1 MDEAVRT
8 CPYCDKP
15 ARSVLIPTRV
25 KRGDR
30 VLSVPLETWECE
42 SGCRSEDGSRPFAFS
57 DQAQATRNAPLIAAA
72 WRDAF
77 GEEIP
82 EAKRPGRKPQEPRNR
97 TVQVKLTERELR
109 DLDQRRGDASRSEYI
124 RSHALPFERQ
134 TG

>member
-1 MDEAVRT
+1 MDEALKT
-8 CPYCDKP
+8 CPHCEKP
-15 ARSVLIPTRV
+15 ARLVLIPTRV

-57 DQAQATRNAPLIAAA
+57 DQAQAKRNDPVIRAA
-72 WRDAF
+72 WRAAF

-109 DLDQRRGDASRSEYI
+109 ELDQRRGEASRSEYI
-124 RSHALPFERQ
+124 RSHALPFERK

>member
-1 MDEAVRT
+1 MDEAVKT
-8 CPYCDKP
+8 CPYCVKP

-25 KRGDR
+25 KRGDH

-57 DQAQATRNAPLIAAA
+57 DQAQAKRNDPVIRAA
-72 WRDAF
+72 WRAAF

-97 TVQVKLTERELR
+97 TVQVKLTERE
-109 DLDQRRGDASRSEYI
+109 
-124 RSHALPFERQ
+124 
-134 TG
+134 

>member
-1 MDEAVRT
+1 MNEAIRT
-8 CPYCDKP
+8 CPYCEKP
-15 ARSVLIPTRV
+15 ARSVLISTRV
-25 KRGDR
+25 KRGDQ

-42 SGCRSEDGSRPFAFS
+42 SGCRSDDGSRPFAFS
-57 DQAQATRNAPLIAAA
+57 DQAQAKRNDPVIQAA
-72 WRDAF
+72 WRAAF
-77 GEEIP
+77 GVEIP

-124 RSHALPFERQ
+124 RSHALPFERR

>member
-1 MDEAVRT
+1 MNESVRT
-8 CPYCDKP
+8 CPHCEKP

-57 DQAQATRNAPLIAAA
+57 DQAQATRNAPLIVAA

-97 TVQVKLTERELR
+97 TVQVKLTERELSE
-109 DLDQRRGDASRSEYI
+109 LDQRRGEASRSEYI
-124 RSHALPFERQ
+124 RSHALPFERR

>member
-1 MDEAVRT
+1 MNEPERT
-8 CPYCDKP
+8 CPTCEMP
-15 ARSVLIPTRV
+15 AHQVLIPTRV

-30 VLSVPLETWECE
+30 VLSVPLETWECA

-57 DQAQATRNAPLIAAA
+57 DQAQAKRNAPVIRAA
-72 WRDAF
+72 WREAF
-77 GEEIP
+77 SEEMP
-82 EAKRPGRKPQEPRNR
+82 EAKRPGRKPPEPRNR

-124 RSHALPFERQ
+124 RSHALPFERR

>member
-1 MDEAVRT
+1 MDDAVRT

-15 ARSVLIPTRV
+15 TQSVLIPTRV

-30 VLSVPLETWECE
+30 ILSVPLETWECE
-42 SGCRSEDGSRPFAFS
+42 SGCRSADRSRPFAFS
-57 DQAQATRNAPLIAAA
+57 DQAQAKRNEPRIRAA
-72 WRDAF
+72 WRESF

-82 EAKRPGRKPQEPRNR
+82 EPKRPGRKPQEPRNR

-109 DLDQRRGDASRSEYI
+109 ELDQRRGEASRSEYI
-124 RSHALPFERQ
+124 RSHALPFERR

>member
-1 MDEAVRT
+1 MNEAVRT
-8 CPYCDKP
+8 CPYCEKP
-15 ARSVLIPTRV
+15 ARSALIPTRV

-57 DQAQATRNAPLIAAA
+57 DQAQAQRNDPLIRAA
-72 WRDAF
+72 WREAF

-109 DLDQRRGDASRSEYI
+109 ELDQRRGEASRSEYI
-124 RSHALPFERQ
+124 RSHALPFEGR

>member
-1 MDEAVRT
+1 MDEAVKT
-8 CPYCDKP
+8 CPYCEKR

-30 VLSVPLETWECE
+30 VVSVPLETWECE

-57 DQAQATRNAPLIAAA
+57 DQTQATRNDPVIRAA
-72 WRDAF
+72 WREAF

-97 TVQVKLTERELR
+97 TVQVKLTERELCE
-109 DLDQRRGDASRSEYI
+109 LDERRGDASRSEYI
-124 RSHALPFERQ
+124 RSHALPFERR
-134 TG
+134 TE